1 MKGTEKQAR
10 GGDELY
16 GNAPERQSWQAY
28 VEKEEERRRQANE
41 ELVSDHRY
49 AEEYAARAM
58 RGIDATENEYQQA
71 ETRGEH
77 HGTGQVSEDLANA
90 TDLSGG

>member
-10 GGDELY
+10 GGDERY

-41 ELVSDHRY
+41 ELVNDHHY

-71 ETRGEH
+71 EMRGEH
-77 HGTGQVSEDLANA
+77 HSMGRVSEDLADS